1 MSRSLTRITA
11 RSFRRR
17 DDALLDGRRRALDF
31 RWWLEPGTWS
41 FPALP
46 RQEIDFVMNA
56 ALFVEPLQ
64 IRQKER
70 LRGLHRLRR
79 WPRRSSHGRDHSG
92 YRPCTLTPRPAPK
105 SIATLTDIGGVLSLL
120 LFLRKRRS
128 EVLEKNVGICSASSP
143 RRIRT
148 LATLTRRAGLPAWQS
163 LRARCPPD
171 KTGRTPALRR
181 DWHAASRF
189 LIEHGNR
196 ALVGGLRVLV

>member
-17 DDALLDGRRRALDF
+17 DDALLDRRRRALDF

-105 SIATLTDIGGVLSLL
+105 STATLTDIGGVLS
-120 LFLRKRRS
+120 
-128 EVLEKNVGICSASSP
+128 
-143 RRIRT
+143 
-148 LATLTRRAGLPAWQS
+148 
-163 LRARCPPD
+163 RARCPPD

>member
-17 DDALLDGRRRALDF
+17 DDALLDRRRRALDF

-105 SIATLTDIGGVLSLL
+105 STATLTDIGGVLSLL

-128 EVLEKNVGICSASSP
+128 EVLEKNAGICSASSP
-143 RRIRT
+143 RPNPYPGDPHPSSRPPS
-148 LATLTRRAGLPAWQS
+148 LAVPAGKMPARQN
-163 LRARCPPD
+163 RQNACF
-171 KTGRTPALRR
+171 TP
-181 DWHAASRF
+181 
-189 LIEHGNR
+189 
-196 ALVGGLRVLV
+196 